1 MLDVRVCLGNVI
13 KDARTAKKLTQREVA
28 NLADVDVRT
37 VLNIENFKGNPK
49 IEVLFPL
56 VRVLSIDPTEIFYPD
71 IKRDSPALR
80 DIQIMLSECSEQEL
94 STLLTVFEA
103 MLTVI
108 RNGSNI
114 SDE

>member
-56 VRVLSIDPTEIFYPD
+56 VRVLGIDPTEIFYPD

-114 SDE
+114 SDD